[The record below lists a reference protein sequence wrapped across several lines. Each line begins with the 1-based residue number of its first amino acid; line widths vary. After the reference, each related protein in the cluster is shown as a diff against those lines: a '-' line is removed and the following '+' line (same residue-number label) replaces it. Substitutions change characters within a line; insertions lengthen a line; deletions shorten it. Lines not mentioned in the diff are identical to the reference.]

1 MNLRERLMTVYRG
14 GKADRVPLTI
24 YDWILEAALPGKGN
38 PFEKQGL
45 TLLGVA
51 SLFKD
56 KPDDTITI
64 DQKETGSGRDRQII
78 TTIKTPVGEVTEC
91 AKFDPSF
98 GSKWITK
105 HFVKSLED
113 YRTMQYVYDH
123 TTSEPMYEEFVAAD
137 EKMGERGIILGGI
150 HPIPVAWLML
160 EIMGTE
166 TWCEGVMLHPDEY
179 DALQE
184 SVTRV
189 YKRRLEIAAG
199 SPAEVVWYAE
209 SLTGTIL
216 SPSLF
221 NKYCKPIY
229 DYGSKILKQ
238 AGKLTFSHYDG
249 TNLPLKDCIASVD
262 INIIEAFT
270 PPPMEQMTV
279 AQAREAWPDKVL
291 SVNFPGILFNEP
303 AEVIEKYTCEYME
316 EGGDEGKFVIGC
328 TEEFDF
334 TRCEHT
340 FSAIAGAMERFQ
352 TKKS

>member
-1 MNLRERLMTVYRG
+1 
-14 GKADRVPLTI
+14 
-24 YDWILEAALPGKGN
+24 
-38 PFEKQGL
+38 
-45 TLLGVA
+45 
-51 SLFKD
+51 
-56 KPDDTITI
+56 
-64 DQKETGSGRDRQII
+64 
-78 TTIKTPVGEVTEC
+78 
-91 AKFDPSF
+91 
-98 GSKWITK
+98 
-105 HFVKSLED
+105 
-113 YRTMQYVYDH
+113 
-123 TTSEPMYEEFVAAD
+123 
-137 EKMGERGIILGGI
+137 
-150 HPIPVAWLML
+150 ML
-160 EIMGTE
+160 EIMGAGA
-166 TWCEGVMLHPDEY
+166 WCEGVMLDADEY

-189 YKRRLEIAAG
+189 YKRRLEIAAD

-229 DYGSKILKQ
+229 DYGSEILKQ

-279 AQAREAWPDKVL
+279 AQARAAWPEKVL

-303 AEVIEKYTCEYME
+303 AEVIEKYTYEYME

-340 FSAIAGAMERFQ
+340 FSAIAGAMEEFQ
-352 TKKS
+352 SKK

>member
-1 MNLRERLMTVYRG
+1 
-14 GKADRVPLTI
+14 
-24 YDWILEAALPGKGN
+24 
-38 PFEKQGL
+38 
-45 TLLGVA
+45 VA

-98 GSKWITK
+98 GSKWIVK
-105 HFVKSLED
+105 HFIQSLED
-113 YRTMQYVYDH
+113 YRTMQYVYEH
-123 TTSEPMYEEFVAAD
+123 TRSEPMYEDFVAAD
-137 EKMGERGIILGGI
+137 KKMGERGIILGGI
-150 HPIPVAWLML
+150 HPLPVAWLML

-166 TWCEGVMLHPDEY
+166 TWCEGVMLHAEVYDE
-179 DALQE
+179 LQE
-184 SVTRV
+184 SVTRL
-189 YKRRLEIAAG
+189 YKRRLEIAAD

-221 NKYCKPIY
+221 KKYCKPIY
-229 DYGSKILKQ
+229 DYGSEILGQ

-249 TNLPLKDCIASVD
+249 ANLPLKECIAGVD

-279 AQAREAWPDKVL
+279 AQGREAWPDKVL

-303 AEVIEKYTCEYME
+303 AETIEKYTYEYME

-340 FSAIAGAMERFQ
+340 FSAIARAMEEFQ
-352 TKKS
+352 SKK